1 MELGLIAF
9 VGPSVREPLPQLSL
23 SGWDQEG
30 GDGGGRGGRRD
41 SSPMREGTAP
51 PQPCFGILCAG
62 NEKPSVAMET
72 ASPCSL
78 YHFLWAVPVCKV
90 DVPGHPSCTGRWNGG
105 LSLGVG
111 MQGWMGAESGAPGP
125 LT

>member
-90 DVPGHPSCTGRWNGG
+90 DVPGHPSCTGRGERRTLSGG
-105 LSLGVG
+105 GDAGVDG
-111 MQGWMGAESGAPGP
+111 S
-125 LT
+125 